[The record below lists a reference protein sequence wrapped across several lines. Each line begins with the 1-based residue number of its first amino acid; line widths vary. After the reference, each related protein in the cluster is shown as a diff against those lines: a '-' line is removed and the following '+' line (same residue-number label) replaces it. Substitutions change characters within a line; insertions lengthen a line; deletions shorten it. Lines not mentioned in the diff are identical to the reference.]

1 MSEPFINCIL
11 TQKER
16 LAASEQEIE
25 RLRAELR
32 TETDKRDAEIARLR
46 ADRRERIATA
56 CLAGILADPTR
67 KKGKYDD
74 YEQAEEAVRYADSLI
89 HKLGWKAKP

>member
-46 ADRRERIATA
+46 TDRRERIATA
-56 CLAGILADPTR
+56 CLSGMIANPECS
-67 KKGKYDD
+67 GKFED
-74 YEQAEEAVRYADSLI
+74 YANDSVKYADALI
-89 HKLGWKAKP
+89 ARLDKEA

>member
-32 TETDKRDAEIARLR
+32 TETDKRDTEIARLR

-56 CLAGILADPTR
+56 CLAGLIACPKVEGNSPELSEAALSFADALIAR
-67 KKGKYDD
+67 LDR
-74 YEQAEEAVRYADSLI
+74 EA
-89 HKLGWKAKP
+89 